1 MPSFV
6 IRSAP
11 GLSVLL
17 LSALTAGCA
26 LGPSYQRPEE
36 TVPGQFAGAQHAAYR
51 AEAVPSRFWT
61 VFGDE
66 VLNTMIADS
75 LKANHDV
82 RLAAA
87 RLREA
92 RALRRDAGFDFLPS
106 VNGRASRTRSK
117 QSADALPGLPPQ
129 ALQTDL
135 YDAGFDATWE
145 LDIFGNTRAYQ
156 AARADLGSALASLDD
171 AFVTLT
177 SEVARNYMEM
187 RGLQNRY
194 EVAKRNSNNQRSTF
208 DVTRVRLD
216 GGRGTE
222 LDVARAEAQLATTA
236 ATLPQL
242 EAAIA
247 RSQFRLEVLTGHR
260 PGDLTDVLAPRPMAT
275 LPQFTPVGDPTEWL
289 RRRPD
294 VRIAERN
301 LAAATARIGVA
312 VADLFPKV
320 SLLGSFGW
328 NAADRD
334 NIGKASA
341 ETYRYGPSI
350 SWAIFDLGHV
360 QARISAA
367 RARADGALAVYEQT
381 VLRALEDTEG
391 SLVAYSR
398 ALASEAALTQAAQAS
413 AKASRLARLRF
424 DGGIADFLE
433 VLDAERVLLDAEDR
447 LAQSRA
453 DSATALVA
461 VYKALGAGWQ
471 EIESPHMPARTAAR

>member
-1 MPSFV
+1 M
-6 IRSAP
+6 RS
-11 GLSVLL
+11 SVLPVL
-17 LSALTAGCA
+17 ILSALIGGCA

-36 TVPGQFAGAQHAAYR
+36 TLPAQFAGAQDAAYQ
-51 AEAVPSRFWT
+51 AEAVPGRFWT

-66 VLNTMIADS
+66 VLTS
-75 LKANHDV
+75 LIEDALKSNHDL

-106 VNGRASRTRSK
+106 VNGRASRTKSK
-117 QSADALPGLPPQ
+117 VTALERPDLPADARQ
-129 ALQTDL
+129 FEL
-135 YDAGFDATWE
+135 YDAGFDAAWE
-145 LDIFGNTRAYQ
+145 LDIFGFGNSRAYQ
-156 AARADLGSALASLDD
+156 ARNAELAGALATLDD

-177 SEVARNYMEM
+177 SEVARNYMEL

-194 EVAKRNSNNQRSTF
+194 EVAKRNSENQRSTF
-208 DVTRVRLD
+208 DVTRVRLE

-222 LDVARAEAQLATTA
+222 LDVARAQAQLSTTA
-236 ATLPQL
+236 ASLPQL
-242 EAAIA
+242 EASIA
-247 RSQFRLEVLTGHR
+247 RAQYRLAVLTGRR
-260 PGDLTDVLAPRPMAT
+260 PGELNDRLAPRPMMP

-294 VRIAERN
+294 VRFAERN
-301 LAAATARIGVA
+301 LAASTARIGVA

-320 SLLGSFGW
+320 SLIGSFGW

-334 NIGKASA
+334 DLGKGSS

-367 RARADGALAVYEQT
+367 HARADGALAQYEQT

-398 ALASEAALTQAAQAS
+398 AVAREAALTDAAAAS

-433 VLDAERVLLDAEDR
+433 VLDSERVLLDAEDQ
-447 LAQSRA
+447 LAQSRT

-471 EIESPHMPARTAAR
+471 DIESPYMPRRTAAR

>member
-1 MPSFV
+1 M
-6 IRSAP
+6 RSV
-11 GLSVLL
+11 VLMV
-17 LSALTAGCA
+17 SALVSGCA
-26 LGPSYQRPEE
+26 LGPTYQRPEE
-36 TVPGQFAGAQHAAYR
+36 TIPDRFAGAQSAGYN
-51 AEAVPSRFWT
+51 AEAVPGRFWT
-61 VFGDE
+61 VFGDD
-66 VLNTMIADS
+66 VLNGLIEDA
-75 LKANHDV
+75 LKSNHDL

-106 VNGRASRTRSK
+106 VNASGSKTRNKVTSFERPDLPP
-117 QSADALPGLPPQ
+117 DALKF
-129 ALQTDL
+129 DL
-135 YDAGFDATWE
+135 YEAGFDATWE

-156 AARADLGSALASLDD
+156 AARADLGGAVASLQD

-177 SEVARNYMEM
+177 SEVARNYMEL
-187 RGLQNRY
+187 RGLQDRY
-194 EVAKRNSNNQRSTF
+194 AVAQRNSGNQRSTF
-208 DVTRVRLD
+208 DLTKARLD

-222 LDVARAEAQLATTA
+222 LDVARAQAQVSTTA

-247 RSQFRLEVLTGHR
+247 RAEFRLAVLTGYQ
-260 PGDLTDVLAPRPMAT
+260 PGAIHDRLAPRPIAR
-275 LPQFTPVGDPTEWL
+275 LPEFTPVGDPREWL

-320 SLLGSFGW
+320 SLVGSFGW
-328 NAADRD
+328 NSTERSDL
-334 NIGKASA
+334 GKSA
-341 ETYRYGPSI
+341 FETYRYGPSI
-350 SWAIFDLGHV
+350 TWAIFDLGHV

-367 RARADGALAVYEQT
+367 NARADGALAQYELT

-391 SLVAYSR
+391 SLITYSR
-398 ALASEAALTQAAQAS
+398 ALAREAALTDAAEAS
-413 AKASRLARLRF
+413 GKASRLARMRF
-424 DGGIADFLE
+424 DGGVADFLE
-433 VLDAERVLLDAEDR
+433 VLDSERVLLEAEDL

-471 EIESPHMPARTAAR
+471 DIESPYLPKQAATAR

>member
-1 MPSFV
+1 
-6 IRSAP
+6 
-11 GLSVLL
+11 
-17 LSALTAGCA
+17 
-26 LGPSYQRPEE
+26 
-36 TVPGQFAGAQHAAYR
+36 
-51 AEAVPSRFWT
+51 
-61 VFGDE
+61 
-66 VLNTMIADS
+66 
-75 LKANHDV
+75 
-82 RLAAA
+82 
-87 RLREA
+87 
-92 RALRRDAGFDFLPS
+92 
-106 VNGRASRTRSK
+106 
-117 QSADALPGLPPQ
+117 
-129 ALQTDL
+129 
-135 YDAGFDATWE
+135 
-145 LDIFGNTRAYQ
+145 
-156 AARADLGSALASLDD
+156 
-171 AFVTLT
+171 
-177 SEVARNYMEM
+177 
-187 RGLQNRY
+187 
-194 EVAKRNSNNQRSTF
+194 
-208 DVTRVRLD
+208 
-216 GGRGTE
+216 
-222 LDVARAEAQLATTA
+222 
-236 ATLPQL
+236 
-242 EAAIA
+242 
-247 RSQFRLEVLTGHR
+247 VLTGRR
-260 PGDLTDVLAPRPMAT
+260 PGELADVLAPKPMIT
-275 LPQFTPVGDPTEWL
+275 LPEFTPVGDPREWL

-471 EIESPHMPARTAAR
+471 EIESPYMPERAAAATR